1 MYPYFLNIN
10 PYPSS
15 PTPALVDSQILGG
28 NTHKQARTAIL
39 SCIEDL
45 YGKLGSNPTDKD
57 FRLITMIQDV
67 GSGKTHLALHI
78 RGLPEL
84 STNTVTSYVDL
95 SRVSPRDI
103 YNTYESILSGFS
115 NEDVVTMREA
125 IISMLSFKAE
135 KNVGP
140 ARKIFKYGLSD
151 RIAGK
156 SFSDKARL
164 VLQGK
169 ETMNYDYVD
178 EVLRDEFS
186 EIQIDLI
193 KGIVGDK
200 FRKDSANVR
209 TLEGVINSLSAIAN
223 LNFRLLNKLTI
234 FQFDEFDSNNETLEI
249 IKALVNAHIPS
260 SLLMLIMTPAS
271 YNEIKKVNASVFDRL
286 EKANY
291 KIDLAGSNTVTEL
304 LDIIFEYI
312 RYYDKINNFTTEHE
326 NELASRIRVIYDE
339 FPEFRNVRSILNI
352 LYHAT
357 ENAART
363 NSFTIDEQSI
373 DDTIKRNYPGLKI
386 RGSLMDVPLSEFI
399 RIRKTSMSSDA
410 LESNVRDAIK
420 NLLAYTTQTGNV
432 TGVNIDNIIGNNID
446 LVYNDNYGTKIAVA
460 VVVNKDH
467 SKALAQISSA
477 AKSLSLVDRL
487 VVLTNTGTAV
497 GENGTTV
504 VNMDKGKL
512 IDLIYFNDKFKNEE
526 LLKDDLEKAIVLA
539 KSMKLC

>member
-15 PTPALVDSQILGG
+15 PTPALVDSRILGG

-115 NEDVVTMREA
+115 NEDVITMREA

-200 FRKDSANVR
+200 FRGDSANVR
-209 TLEGVINSLSAIAN
+209 TLEGVLNSLSAIAN

-234 FQFDEFDSNNETLEI
+234 FQFDEFDSNKETLEI
-249 IKALVNAHIPS
+249 IKALINAHIPS

-271 YNEIKKVNASVFDRL
+271 YNEIKKENASVFDRM

-312 RYYDKINNFTTEHE
+312 RHYDKINNFTPEHE

-373 DDTIKRNYPGLKI
+373 DDTIKGNYPGLKI

-399 RIRKTSMSSDA
+399 RIRKNSMSSDA

-420 NLLAYTTQTGNV
+420 NLLAYTTQTGSV
-432 TGVNIDNIIGNNID
+432 SGVNIDNIIGNSID
-446 LVYNDNYGTKIAVA
+446 VVYNDNYGTKIAVA

-477 AKSLSLVDRL
+477 AKSLSLVDKL

-526 LLKDDLEKAIVLA
+526 LLKDDLEKAVVLA

>member
-115 NEDVVTMREA
+115 NEDVITMREA

-200 FRKDSANVR
+200 FRRDSANVR

-234 FQFDEFDSNNETLEI
+234 FQFDEFDSNKETLEI
-249 IKALVNAHIPS
+249 IKALINAHIPS

-271 YNEIKKVNASVFDRL
+271 YNEIKKENASVFDRM

-312 RYYDKINNFTTEHE
+312 RHYDKINNFTPEHE

-399 RIRKTSMSSDA
+399 RIRKNSMSSDA

-420 NLLAYTTQTGNV
+420 NLLAYTTQTGSV
-432 TGVNIDNIIGNNID
+432 TGVNIDNIIGNSID
-446 LVYNDNYGTKIAVA
+446 AVYNDNYGTKIAVA

-526 LLKDDLEKAIVLA
+526 LLKDDLEKAVVLA

>member
-45 YGKLGSNPTDKD
+45 YSKLGSNPTDKD

-115 NEDVVTMREA
+115 NEDVITMREA

-200 FRKDSANVR
+200 FRRDSANVR

-234 FQFDEFDSNNETLEI
+234 FQFDEFDSNKETLEI
-249 IKALVNAHIPS
+249 IKALINAHIPS

-271 YNEIKKVNASVFDRL
+271 YNEIKKENASVFDRM

-312 RYYDKINNFTTEHE
+312 RHYDKINNFTPEHE

-399 RIRKTSMSSDA
+399 RIRKNSMSSDA

-420 NLLAYTTQTGNV
+420 NLLAYTTQTGRV
-432 TGVNIDNIIGNNID
+432 TAVNIDNIIGNSID
-446 LVYNDNYGTKIAVA
+446 VVYNDNYGTKIAVA

-526 LLKDDLEKAIVLA
+526 LLKDDLEKAVVLA

>member
-15 PTPALVDSQILGG
+15 PTPALADSQILGG

-45 YGKLGSNPTDKD
+45 YSKLGSNPTDKD

-115 NEDVVTMREA
+115 NEDVITMREA

-200 FRKDSANVR
+200 FRRDSANVH

-234 FQFDEFDSNNETLEI
+234 FQFDEFDSNKETLEI
-249 IKALVNAHIPS
+249 IKALINAHIPS

-271 YNEIKKVNASVFDRL
+271 YNEIKKENASVFDRM

-312 RYYDKINNFTTEHE
+312 RHYDKINNFTPEHE

-399 RIRKTSMSSDA
+399 RIRKNSMSSDA

-420 NLLAYTTQTGNV
+420 NLLAYTTQTGSV
-432 TGVNIDNIIGNNID
+432 TGVNIDNIIGNSID
-446 LVYNDNYGTKIAVA
+446 AVYNDNYGTKIAVA

-526 LLKDDLEKAIVLA
+526 LLKDDLEKAVVLA

>member
-45 YGKLGSNPTDKD
+45 YSKLGSNPTDKD

-115 NEDVVTMREA
+115 NEDVITMREA

-200 FRKDSANVR
+200 FRRDSANVR

-234 FQFDEFDSNNETLEI
+234 FQFDEFDSNKETLEI
-249 IKALVNAHIPS
+249 IKALINAHIPS

-271 YNEIKKVNASVFDRL
+271 YNEIKKENASVFDRL

-312 RYYDKINNFTTEHE
+312 RHYDKINNFTPEHE

-399 RIRKTSMSSDA
+399 RIRKTSMSNEA

-420 NLLAYTTQTGNV
+420 NLLAYTTQTGSV
-432 TGVNIDNIIGNNID
+432 TGVNIDNIIGNNVD
-446 LVYNDNYGTKIAVA
+446 VVYNDNYGTKIAVA

-512 IDLIYFNDKFKNEE
+512 IDLIYFNNKFKNEE
-526 LLKDDLEKAIVLA
+526 LLKDDLEKAVVLA

>member
-45 YGKLGSNPTDKD
+45 YSKLGSNPTDKD

-115 NEDVVTMREA
+115 NEDVITMREA

-178 EVLRDEFS
+178 DVLRDEFS

-200 FRKDSANVR
+200 FRRDSANVR

-234 FQFDEFDSNNETLEI
+234 FQFDEFDSNKETLEI
-249 IKALVNAHIPS
+249 IKALINAHIPS

-271 YNEIKKVNASVFDRL
+271 YNEIKKENASVFDRM

-312 RYYDKINNFTTEHE
+312 RHYDKINNFTPEHE

-399 RIRKTSMSSDA
+399 RIRKNSMSSDA

-432 TGVNIDNIIGNNID
+432 SGVNIDNIIGNSID
-446 LVYNDNYGTKIAVA
+446 VVYNDNYGTKIAVA

-477 AKSLSLVDRL
+477 AKSLSLVDKL

-512 IDLIYFNDKFKNEE
+512 IDLIYFNNKFKNEE
-526 LLKDDLEKAIVLA
+526 LLKDDLEKAVVLA

>member
-15 PTPALVDSQILGG
+15 PTPALVDSRILGG

-45 YGKLGSNPTDKD
+45 YSKLGSNPTDKD

-115 NEDVVTMREA
+115 NEDVITMREA

-200 FRKDSANVR
+200 FRRDSANVR

-234 FQFDEFDSNNETLEI
+234 FQFDEFDSNKETLEI
-249 IKALVNAHIPS
+249 IKALINAHIPS

-271 YNEIKKVNASVFDRL
+271 YNEIKKENASVFDRM

-312 RYYDKINNFTTEHE
+312 RHYDKINNFTPEHE

-399 RIRKTSMSSDA
+399 RIRKNSMSSDA

-420 NLLAYTTQTGNV
+420 NLLAYTTQTGSV
-432 TGVNIDNIIGNNID
+432 TGVNIDNIIGNSID
-446 LVYNDNYGTKIAVA
+446 AVYNDNYGTKIAVA

-526 LLKDDLEKAIVLA
+526 LLKDDLEKAVVLA

>member
-15 PTPALVDSQILGG
+15 PTPALVDSRILGG

-115 NEDVVTMREA
+115 NEDVITMREA

-200 FRKDSANVR
+200 FRGDSANVR
-209 TLEGVINSLSAIAN
+209 TLEGVLNSLSAIAN

-234 FQFDEFDSNNETLEI
+234 FQFDEFDSNKETLEI
-249 IKALVNAHIPS
+249 IKALINAHIPS

-271 YNEIKKVNASVFDRL
+271 YNEIKKENASVFDRM

-312 RYYDKINNFTTEHE
+312 RHYDKINNFTPEHE

-399 RIRKTSMSSDA
+399 RIRKNSMSSDA

-420 NLLAYTTQTGNV
+420 NLLAYTTQTGSV
-432 TGVNIDNIIGNNID
+432 TGVNIDNIIGNSID
-446 LVYNDNYGTKIAVA
+446 VVYNDNYGTKVAVA

-526 LLKDDLEKAIVLA
+526 LLKDDLEKAVVLA

>member
-45 YGKLGSNPTDKD
+45 YSKLGSNPTDKD

-115 NEDVVTMREA
+115 NEDVITMREA

-200 FRKDSANVR
+200 FRGDSANVR
-209 TLEGVINSLSAIAN
+209 TLEGVLNSLSAIAN

-234 FQFDEFDSNNETLEI
+234 FQFDEFDSNKETLEI
-249 IKALVNAHIPS
+249 IKALINAHIPS

-271 YNEIKKVNASVFDRL
+271 YNEIKKENASVFDRM

-312 RYYDKINNFTTEHE
+312 RHYDKINNFTPEHE

-399 RIRKTSMSSDA
+399 RIRKNSMSSDA

-420 NLLAYTTQTGNV
+420 NLLAYTTQTGSV
-432 TGVNIDNIIGNNID
+432 TGVNIDNIIGNSID
-446 LVYNDNYGTKIAVA
+446 VVYNDNYGTKIAVA

-477 AKSLSLVDRL
+477 AKSLSLVDKL

-526 LLKDDLEKAIVLA
+526 LLKDDLEKAVVLA

>member
-45 YGKLGSNPTDKD
+45 YSKLGSNPTDKD

-78 RGLPEL
+78 RGLPDL

-115 NEDVVTMREA
+115 NEDVITMREA

-200 FRKDSANVR
+200 FRRDSANVR

-234 FQFDEFDSNNETLEI
+234 FQFDEFDSNKETLEI
-249 IKALVNAHIPS
+249 IKALINAHIPS

-271 YNEIKKVNASVFDRL
+271 YNEIKKENASVFDRM

-312 RYYDKINNFTTEHE
+312 RHYDKINNFTPEHE

-399 RIRKTSMSSDA
+399 RIRKNSMSSDA

-420 NLLAYTTQTGNV
+420 NLLAYTTQTGSV
-432 TGVNIDNIIGNNID
+432 TGVNIDNIIGNSID
-446 LVYNDNYGTKIAVA
+446 AVYNDNYGTKIAVA

-526 LLKDDLEKAIVLA
+526 LLKDDLEKAVVLA

>member
-15 PTPALVDSQILGG
+15 PTPALVDSRILGG

-115 NEDVVTMREA
+115 NEDVITMREA

-200 FRKDSANVR
+200 FRRDSANVR

-234 FQFDEFDSNNETLEI
+234 FQFDEFDSNKETLEI
-249 IKALVNAHIPS
+249 IKALINAHIPS

-271 YNEIKKVNASVFDRL
+271 YNEIKKENASVFDRM

-312 RYYDKINNFTTEHE
+312 RHYDKINNFTPEHE

-399 RIRKTSMSSDA
+399 RIRKNSMSSDA

-420 NLLAYTTQTGNV
+420 NLLAYTTQTGSV
-432 TGVNIDNIIGNNID
+432 TGVNIDNIIGNSID
-446 LVYNDNYGTKIAVA
+446 VVYNDNYGTKIAVA

-526 LLKDDLEKAIVLA
+526 LLKDDLEKAVVLA

>member
-45 YGKLGSNPTDKD
+45 YSKLGSNPTDKD

-115 NEDVVTMREA
+115 NEDVITMREA

-156 SFSDKARL
+156 SFADKARL

-200 FRKDSANVR
+200 FRRDSANVR

-234 FQFDEFDSNNETLEI
+234 FQFDEFDSNKETLEI
-249 IKALVNAHIPS
+249 IKALINAHIPS

-271 YNEIKKVNASVFDRL
+271 YNEIKKENASVFDRM

-312 RYYDKINNFTTEHE
+312 RHYDKINNFTPEHE

-399 RIRKTSMSSDA
+399 RIRKNSMSSDA

-420 NLLAYTTQTGNV
+420 NLLAYTTQTGSV
-432 TGVNIDNIIGNNID
+432 SGVNIDNIIGNSID
-446 LVYNDNYGTKIAVA
+446 VVYNDNYGTKIAVA

-477 AKSLSLVDRL
+477 AKSLSLVDKL

-526 LLKDDLEKAIVLA
+526 LLKDDLEKAVVLA

>member
-326 NELASRIRVIYDE
+326 NELASRIRVIHDE

-420 NLLAYTTQTGNV
+420 NLLSYTTQTSNV

>member
-45 YGKLGSNPTDKD
+45 YSKLGSNPTDKD

-115 NEDVVTMREA
+115 NEDVITMREA

-200 FRKDSANVR
+200 FRRDSANVR

-234 FQFDEFDSNNETLEI
+234 FQFDEFDSNKETLEI
-249 IKALVNAHIPS
+249 IKALINAHIPS

-271 YNEIKKVNASVFDRL
+271 YNEIKKENASVFDRM

-312 RYYDKINNFTTEHE
+312 RHYDKINNFTPEHE

-399 RIRKTSMSSDA
+399 RIRKNSMSSDA

-420 NLLAYTTQTGNV
+420 NLLAYTTQTGSV
-432 TGVNIDNIIGNNID
+432 TGVNIDNIIGNSID
-446 LVYNDNYGTKIAVA
+446 AVYNDNYGTKIAVA

-526 LLKDDLEKAIVLA
+526 LLKDDLEKAVVLA

>member
-45 YGKLGSNPTDKD
+45 YSKLGSNPTDKD

-115 NEDVVTMREA
+115 NEDVITMREA

-200 FRKDSANVR
+200 FRRDSANVR

-234 FQFDEFDSNNETLEI
+234 FQFDEFDSNKETLEI
-249 IKALVNAHIPS
+249 IKALINAHIPS

-271 YNEIKKVNASVFDRL
+271 YNEIKKENAAVFDRM

-312 RYYDKINNFTTEHE
+312 RYYDKINNFTPEHE

-399 RIRKTSMSSDA
+399 RIRKNSMSSDA

-420 NLLAYTTQTGNV
+420 NLLAYTTQTGSV
-432 TGVNIDNIIGNNID
+432 TGVNIDNIIGNSID
-446 LVYNDNYGTKIAVA
+446 AVYNDNYGTKIAVA

-526 LLKDDLEKAIVLA
+526 LLKDDLEKAVVLA

>member
-45 YGKLGSNPTDKD
+45 YSKLGSNPTDKD

-115 NEDVVTMREA
+115 NEDVITMREA

-200 FRKDSANVR
+200 FRRDSANVR

-234 FQFDEFDSNNETLEI
+234 FQFDEFDSNKETLEI
-249 IKALVNAHIPS
+249 IKALINAHIPS

-271 YNEIKKVNASVFDRL
+271 YNEIKKENASVFDRM

-312 RYYDKINNFTTEHE
+312 RHYDKINNFTPEHE

-399 RIRKTSMSSDA
+399 RIRKNSMSSDA

-420 NLLAYTTQTGNV
+420 NLLAYTTQTGSV
-432 TGVNIDNIIGNNID
+432 TGVNIDNIIGNSID
-446 LVYNDNYGTKIAVA
+446 VVYNDNYGTKIAVA

-526 LLKDDLEKAIVLA
+526 LLKDDLEKAVVLA

>member
-15 PTPALVDSQILGG
+15 PTPALADSQILGG

-45 YGKLGSNPTDKD
+45 YSKLGSNPTDKD

-115 NEDVVTMREA
+115 NEDVITMREA
-125 IISMLSFKAE
+125 IINMLSFKAE

-200 FRKDSANVR
+200 FRRDSANVR

-234 FQFDEFDSNNETLEI
+234 FQFDEFDSNKETLEI
-249 IKALVNAHIPS
+249 IKALINAHIPS

-271 YNEIKKVNASVFDRL
+271 YNEIKKENASVFDRM

-312 RYYDKINNFTTEHE
+312 RHYDKINNFTPEHE

-399 RIRKTSMSSDA
+399 RIRKNSMSSDA

-420 NLLAYTTQTGNV
+420 NLLAYTTQTGSV
-432 TGVNIDNIIGNNID
+432 TGVNIDNIIGNSID
-446 LVYNDNYGTKIAVA
+446 AVYNDNYGTKIAVA

-526 LLKDDLEKAIVLA
+526 LLKDDLEKAVVLA

>member
-363 NSFTIDEQSI
+363 NSFIIDEQSI

-420 NLLAYTTQTGNV
+420 NLLSYTTQTSNV

>member
-15 PTPALVDSQILGG
+15 PTPALVDSRILGG

-115 NEDVVTMREA
+115 NEDVITMREA

-164 VLQGK
+164 VLLGK

-200 FRKDSANVR
+200 FRGDSANVR
-209 TLEGVINSLSAIAN
+209 TLEGVLNSLSAIAN

-234 FQFDEFDSNNETLEI
+234 FQFDEFDSNKETLEI
-249 IKALVNAHIPS
+249 IKALINAHIPS

-271 YNEIKKVNASVFDRL
+271 YNEIKKENASVFDRM

-312 RYYDKINNFTTEHE
+312 RHYDKINNFTPEHE

-373 DDTIKRNYPGLKI
+373 DETIKRNYPGLKI

-399 RIRKTSMSSDA
+399 RIRKNSMSSDA

-420 NLLAYTTQTGNV
+420 NLLAYTTQTGSV
-432 TGVNIDNIIGNNID
+432 TGVNIDNIIGNSID
-446 LVYNDNYGTKIAVA
+446 VVYNDNYGTKIAVA

-526 LLKDDLEKAIVLA
+526 LLKDDLEKAVVLA

>member
-15 PTPALVDSQILGG
+15 PTPALADSQILGG

-45 YGKLGSNPTDKD
+45 YSKLGSNPTDKD

-200 FRKDSANVR
+200 FRRDSANVR

-234 FQFDEFDSNNETLEI
+234 FQFDEFDSNKETLEI
-249 IKALVNAHIPS
+249 IKALINAHIPS

-271 YNEIKKVNASVFDRL
+271 YNEIKKENASVFDRM

-312 RYYDKINNFTTEHE
+312 RHYDKINNFTPEHE

-363 NSFTIDEQSI
+363 NSFSIDEQSI

-399 RIRKTSMSSDA
+399 RIRKNSMSSDA

-420 NLLAYTTQTGNV
+420 NLLAYTTQTGSV
-432 TGVNIDNIIGNNID
+432 TGVNIDNIIGNSID
-446 LVYNDNYGTKIAVA
+446 VVYNDNYGTKIAVA

>member
-15 PTPALVDSQILGG
+15 PTPALVDSRILGG

-115 NEDVVTMREA
+115 NEDVITMREA

-193 KGIVGDK
+193 KGIAGDK
-200 FRKDSANVR
+200 FRGDSANVR
-209 TLEGVINSLSAIAN
+209 TLEGVLNSLSAIAN

-234 FQFDEFDSNNETLEI
+234 FQFDEFDSNKETLEI
-249 IKALVNAHIPS
+249 IKALINAHIPS

-271 YNEIKKVNASVFDRL
+271 YNEIKKENASVFDRM

-312 RYYDKINNFTTEHE
+312 RHYDKINNFTPEHE

-373 DDTIKRNYPGLKI
+373 DETIKRNYPGLKI

-399 RIRKTSMSSDA
+399 RIRKNSMSSDA

-420 NLLAYTTQTGNV
+420 NLLAYTTQTGSV
-432 TGVNIDNIIGNNID
+432 TGVNIDNIIGNSID
-446 LVYNDNYGTKIAVA
+446 VVYNDNYGTKIAVA

-526 LLKDDLEKAIVLA
+526 LLKDDLEKAVVLA

>member
-45 YGKLGSNPTDKD
+45 YSKLDSNPTDKD

-115 NEDVVTMREA
+115 NEDVITMREA

-200 FRKDSANVR
+200 LRRDSANVR

-223 LNFRLLNKLTI
+223 LNIRLLNKLTI
-234 FQFDEFDSNNETLEI
+234 FQFDEFDSNKESLEF
-249 IKALVNAHIPS
+249 IKALINAHIPS

-271 YNEIKKVNASVFDRL
+271 YNEIKKENASVFDRM

-312 RYYDKINNFTTEHE
+312 RHYDKINNFTADHE
-326 NELASRIRVIYDE
+326 NELAARIRVIYDE

-357 ENAART
+357 ENAARI

-399 RIRKTSMSSDA
+399 RIRKNSMSSDA
-410 LESNVRDAIK
+410 LESNVKDAIK

-432 TGVNIDNIIGNNID
+432 TGVNIDNIIGNSID
-446 LVYNDNYGTKIAVA
+446 VVYNDNYGTKIAVA

-526 LLKDDLEKAIVLA
+526 LLKDDIEKAVVLA

>member
-115 NEDVVTMREA
+115 NEDVITMREA

-193 KGIVGDK
+193 KGIAGDK
-200 FRKDSANVR
+200 FRGDSANVR
-209 TLEGVINSLSAIAN
+209 TLEGVLNSLSAIAN

-234 FQFDEFDSNNETLEI
+234 FQFDEFDSNKETLEI
-249 IKALVNAHIPS
+249 IKALINAHIPS

-271 YNEIKKVNASVFDRL
+271 YNEIKKENASVFDRM

-312 RYYDKINNFTTEHE
+312 RHYDKINNFTPEHE

-399 RIRKTSMSSDA
+399 RIRKNSMSSDA

-420 NLLAYTTQTGNV
+420 NLLAYTTQTGSV
-432 TGVNIDNIIGNNID
+432 TGVNIDNIIGNSID
-446 LVYNDNYGTKIAVA
+446 VVYNDNYGTKIAVA

-526 LLKDDLEKAIVLA
+526 LLKDDLEKAVVLA

>member
-15 PTPALVDSQILGG
+15 PTPALADSQILGG

-45 YGKLGSNPTDKD
+45 YSKLGSNPTDKD

-115 NEDVVTMREA
+115 NEDVITMREA

-164 VLQGK
+164 VLHGK

-200 FRKDSANVR
+200 FRRDSANVR

-234 FQFDEFDSNNETLEI
+234 FQFDEFDSNKETLEI
-249 IKALVNAHIPS
+249 IKALINAHIPS

-271 YNEIKKVNASVFDRL
+271 YNEIKKENASVFDRM

-312 RYYDKINNFTTEHE
+312 RHYDKINNFTPEHE

-399 RIRKTSMSSDA
+399 RIRKNSMSSDA

-420 NLLAYTTQTGNV
+420 NLLAYTTQTGSV
-432 TGVNIDNIIGNNID
+432 TGVNIDNIIGNSID
-446 LVYNDNYGTKIAVA
+446 AVYNDNYGTKIAVA

-526 LLKDDLEKAIVLA
+526 LLKDDLEKAVVLA

>member
-15 PTPALVDSQILGG
+15 PTPALVDSRILGG

-115 NEDVVTMREA
+115 NEDVITMREA
-125 IISMLSFKAE
+125 IITMLSFKAE

-200 FRKDSANVR
+200 FRGDSANVR
-209 TLEGVINSLSAIAN
+209 TLEGVLNSLSAIAN

-234 FQFDEFDSNNETLEI
+234 FQFDEFDSNKETLEI
-249 IKALVNAHIPS
+249 IKALINAHIPS

-271 YNEIKKVNASVFDRL
+271 YNEIKKENASVFDRM

-312 RYYDKINNFTTEHE
+312 RHYDKINNFTPEHE

-399 RIRKTSMSSDA
+399 RIRKNSMSSDA

-420 NLLAYTTQTGNV
+420 NLLAYTTQTGSV
-432 TGVNIDNIIGNNID
+432 TGVNIDNIIGNSID
-446 LVYNDNYGTKIAVA
+446 VVYNDNYGTKVAVA

-526 LLKDDLEKAIVLA
+526 LLKDDLEKAVVLA

>member
-15 PTPALVDSQILGG
+15 PTPALADSQILGG

-45 YGKLGSNPTDKD
+45 YSKLGSNPTDKD

-115 NEDVVTMREA
+115 NEDVITMREA

-200 FRKDSANVR
+200 FRRDSANVR

-234 FQFDEFDSNNETLEI
+234 FQFDEFDSNKETLEI
-249 IKALVNAHIPS
+249 IKALINAHIPS

-271 YNEIKKVNASVFDRL
+271 YNEIKNENASVFDRM

-312 RYYDKINNFTTEHE
+312 RHYDKINNFTPEHE

-386 RGSLMDVPLSEFI
+386 RGSMMDVPLSEFI
-399 RIRKTSMSSDA
+399 RIRKNSMSSDA

-420 NLLAYTTQTGNV
+420 NLLAYTTQTGSV
-432 TGVNIDNIIGNNID
+432 TGVNIDNIIGNSID
-446 LVYNDNYGTKIAVA
+446 AVYNDNYGTKIAVA

-526 LLKDDLEKAIVLA
+526 LLKDDLEKAVVLA

>member
-39 SCIEDL
+39 SCIEEL
-45 YGKLGSNPTDKD
+45 YSKLGSNPTDKD

-115 NEDVVTMREA
+115 NEDVITMREA
-125 IISMLSFKAE
+125 IISILSFKAE

-156 SFSDKARL
+156 SYSDKARL

-169 ETMNYDYVD
+169 ETMNYEYVD

-200 FRKDSANVR
+200 FRRDSANVR

-223 LNFRLLNKLTI
+223 LNIRLLNKLTI
-234 FQFDEFDSNNETLEI
+234 FQFDEFDSNTESLEI
-249 IKALVNAHIPS
+249 IKALINAHIPS

-271 YNEIKKVNASVFDRL
+271 YNEIKKENASVFDRM

-312 RYYDKINNFTTEHE
+312 RHYDKISNFTPEHE

-399 RIRKTSMSSDA
+399 RIRKNSMSSDA
-410 LESNVRDAIK
+410 LESNVRDAVK
-420 NLLAYTTQTGNV
+420 NLLAYTTQTGSV
-432 TGVNIDNIIGNNID
+432 TGVNIDTMID
-446 LVYNDNYGTKIAVA
+446 NSIDVVYNDNYGTKTAVA

-526 LLKDDLEKAIVLA
+526 LLKDDLEKAVVLA

>member
-45 YGKLGSNPTDKD
+45 YSKLGSNPTDKD

-115 NEDVVTMREA
+115 NEDVITMREA
-125 IISMLSFKAE
+125 IISMLAFKAE
-135 KNVGP
+135 KNGGA
-140 ARKIFKYGLSD
+140 ARKVFKYRLSD

-200 FRKDSANVR
+200 LRRDSANVR

-223 LNFRLLNKLTI
+223 LNIRLLNKLTI
-234 FQFDEFDSNNETLEI
+234 FQFDEFDSNKESLEF
-249 IKALVNAHIPS
+249 IKALINTHIPS

-271 YNEIKKVNASVFDRL
+271 YNEIKKENASVFDRM

-312 RYYDKINNFTTEHE
+312 RHYDKINNFTADHE
-326 NELASRIRVIYDE
+326 NELAARIRVIYDE

-399 RIRKTSMSSDA
+399 RIRKNSMSSDA
-410 LESNVRDAIK
+410 LESNVKDAIK

-432 TGVNIDNIIGNNID
+432 TGVNIDNIIGNSVD
-446 LVYNDNYGTKIAVA
+446 VVYNDNYGTKIAVA

-526 LLKDDLEKAIVLA
+526 LLKDDIEKAVVLA

>member
-15 PTPALVDSQILGG
+15 PTPALVDSRILGG

-115 NEDVVTMREA
+115 NEDVITMREA

-200 FRKDSANVR
+200 FRGDSANVR
-209 TLEGVINSLSAIAN
+209 TLEGVLNSLSAIAN

-234 FQFDEFDSNNETLEI
+234 FQFDEFDSNKETLEI
-249 IKALVNAHIPS
+249 IKALINAHIPS

-271 YNEIKKVNASVFDRL
+271 YNEIKKENASVFDRM

-312 RYYDKINNFTTEHE
+312 RHYDKINNFTPEHE

-399 RIRKTSMSSDA
+399 RIRKNSMSSDA
-410 LESNVRDAIK
+410 LESNVRGAIK
-420 NLLAYTTQTGNV
+420 NLLAYTTQTGSV
-432 TGVNIDNIIGNNID
+432 SGVNIDNIIGNSID
-446 LVYNDNYGTKIAVA
+446 VVYNDNYGTKVAVA

-526 LLKDDLEKAIVLA
+526 LLKDDLEKAVVLA

>member
-15 PTPALVDSQILGG
+15 PTPALVDSRILGG

-115 NEDVVTMREA
+115 NEDVITMREA

-200 FRKDSANVR
+200 FRGDSANVR
-209 TLEGVINSLSAIAN
+209 TLEGVLNSLSAIAN

-234 FQFDEFDSNNETLEI
+234 FQFDEFDSNKETLEI
-249 IKALVNAHIPS
+249 IKALINAHIPS

-271 YNEIKKVNASVFDRL
+271 YNEIKKENASVFDRM

-312 RYYDKINNFTTEHE
+312 RHYDKINNFTPEHE

-399 RIRKTSMSSDA
+399 RIRKNSMSSDA

-420 NLLAYTTQTGNV
+420 NLLAYTTQTGSV
-432 TGVNIDNIIGNNID
+432 TGVNIDNIIGNSID
-446 LVYNDNYGTKIAVA
+446 VVYNDNYGTKIAVA

-477 AKSLSLVDRL
+477 AKSLSLVDKL

-497 GENGTTV
+497 GENGATV

-526 LLKDDLEKAIVLA
+526 LLKDDLEKAVVLA

>member
-15 PTPALVDSQILGG
+15 PTPALADSQILGG

-45 YGKLGSNPTDKD
+45 YSKLGSNPTDKD

-115 NEDVVTMREA
+115 NEDVITMREA

-200 FRKDSANVR
+200 FRRDSANVR

-234 FQFDEFDSNNETLEI
+234 FQFDEFDSNKETLEI
-249 IKALVNAHIPS
+249 IKALINAHIPS

-271 YNEIKKVNASVFDRL
+271 YNEIKKENASVFDRM

-312 RYYDKINNFTTEHE
+312 RHYDKINNFTPEHE

-386 RGSLMDVPLSEFI
+386 RGSMMDVPLSEFI
-399 RIRKTSMSSDA
+399 RIRKNSMSSDA

-420 NLLAYTTQTGNV
+420 NLLAYTTQTGSV
-432 TGVNIDNIIGNNID
+432 TGVNIDNIIGNSID
-446 LVYNDNYGTKIAVA
+446 AVYNDNYGTKIAVA

-526 LLKDDLEKAIVLA
+526 LLKDDLEKAVVLA